1 MQGISQEQGTDPLFC
16 CEENCRIC
24 PRECGVNRCSGAKGY
39 CGESAEL
46 VVARAALHMW
56 EEPCISGEAGSGTVF
71 FSGCNLRCVFCQNYN
86 LSRAKAG
93 IAISVERLSD
103 ILLEL
108 KDKGANN
115 INLVTPTHYVPQIVK
130 AIDLARTKGLDL
142 PIVYNCGGY
151 ESVDTLKMLEGYV
164 DVWLPDFKYKSDV
177 LAMRYSKAA
186 DYFSRA
192 SLAVAEMVRQTK
204 GETVFDEN
212 GIMTRGVI
220 VRHLILPGQTAD
232 SKRVLR
238 YLHETYADSIYISI
252 MNQFT
257 PMTDLTDYPELNRRV
272 TDDEYARVVD
282 FARRIGIDKGFI
294 QEGGTASESFIPE
307 FDGEGVIPSTTI

>member
-1 MQGISQEQGTDPLFC
+1 M
-16 CEENCRIC
+16 
-24 PRECGVNRCSGAKGY
+24 NRLKGQAGY
-39 CGESAEL
+39 CGESAVL
-46 VVARAALHMW
+46 MVARAALHMW
-56 EEPCISGEAGSGTVF
+56 EEPCISGASGSGTVF

-93 IAISVERLSD
+93 IEITVERLSD
-103 ILLEL
+103 IFLEL
-108 KDKGANN
+108 AQKGANN
-115 INLVTPTHYVPQIVK
+115 INLVTPTHYVPQIVR
-130 AIDLARTKGLDL
+130 AIDMARQKGLTL

-164 DVWLPDFKYKSDV
+164 DVWLPDFKYKSDET
-177 LAMRYSKAA
+177 AMRYSKAG

-204 GETVFDEN
+204 GEIVFDEN

-238 YLHETYADSIYISI
+238 YLHETYGDSIYISI

-257 PMTDLTDYPELNRRV
+257 PMTDLSDYPEINRNV
-272 TDDEYARVVD
+272 SDEEYQRVVD
-282 FARRIGIDKGFI
+282 FAERIGISKGFI

-307 FDGEGVIPSTTI
+307 FDGEGVRASSPMNQ